1 MGVTAHGYGR
11 VMEMF
16 WNYMVVMVAQLWNI
30 VKTMDLYAFKVGFVI
45 CELCLYFLKK
55 RKC

>member
-1 MGVTAHGYGR
+1 MTAHGYGR